1 METPSGAG
9 ERGRRWRRGTAEVNT
24 LGVSMEMLGVRGV
37 FRPMSAARLGLV
49 LQGFFAATL

>member
-37 FRPMSAARLGLV
+37 FRPMSAAT
-49 LQGFFAATL
+49 QGFSAATL